1 MQNQDLA
8 MAREIAAK
16 VAAAGGRVYFVGGC
30 VRDRLLHQDVKDID
44 IEVHGVSVD
53 KLREIL
59 DSLGERTEMGA
70 SFGVFGLKHIGL
82 DIAMPILP

>member
-44 IEVHGVSVD
+44 IEVHGVSVE

-59 DSLGERTEMGA
+59 TVWENGQKLAPA
-70 SFGVFGLKHIGL
+70 SECSG
-82 DIAMPILP
+82 